1 MASLLNDTYAPIF
14 VNRAQLCLD
23 ECTDLFSQVYRG
35 VSTELIETAFE
46 DTIRLFHGD
55 YPGFRACD
63 TPYHDLEHTMSVT
76 LATMRLIAGAAQEN
90 EIIGSGF
97 AEAALVAALFHDA
110 GLIARTD
117 EEVSSGAALTVGHE
131 NRSARFAANYLAEKG
146 RDELGLCN
154 IERIISCTAMAVD
167 PGSIRFS
174 SREERIAGYIL
185 GSADFSAQMSDRLYL
200 EKLPL
205 LFLEMREAGI
215 PMYTDAFDLLQR
227 TGEFYETFVKARLEQ
242 DFENVVRFAGAY
254 FARFESQP
262 RNLYLEYIGK
272 NLDYLNTAV
281 AAGPDDWWTHLRREG
296 VVERAL
302 DRLTA

>member
-14 VNRAQLCLD
+14 VNRAQLCLE

-35 VSTELIETAFE
+35 VSTDLLETAFE
-46 DTIRLFHGD
+46 DTVRLFHGN

-63 TPYHDLEHTMSVT
+63 TPYHDLEHTMAVA
-76 LATMRLIAGAAQEN
+76 LATMRMIAGAARDN

-97 AEAALVAALFHDA
+97 AEAAIIAALFHDV

-117 EEVSSGAALTVGHE
+117 EQVTSGAELTVGHE
-131 NRSARFAANYLAEKG
+131 ARSSAFAAGYLAEKG
-146 RDELGLCN
+146 RDELGLRTMQ
-154 IERIISCTAMAVD
+154 RIISCTAMGAD
-167 PGSIRFS
+167 PQGIRFS

-200 EKLPL
+200 EKLSL
-205 LFLEMREAGI
+205 LFIEMQDAGI
-215 PMYTDAFDLLQR
+215 TMYKDAFDLLQR
-227 TGEFYETFVKARLEQ
+227 TGDFYTTFVKVRLEQ
-242 DFENVVRFAGAY
+242 GFENVVRFAGTY
-254 FARFESQP
+254 FTRFENQP
-262 RNLYLEYIGK
+262 RNLYLEYIEK

-281 AAGPDDWWTHLRREG
+281 AAGPDEWWTHLRREG